1 MAERAEPITPK
12 PGKSLSALV
21 RLVRQ
26 STLIRLAAD
35 NGGQGGQRIGKVS
48 ASEPTFVRL
57 VLLRRS
63 FPKAAIGYMVQH
75 GLAGQGPVCGTKQTC
90 HAISDFALVGS
101 VR

>member
-35 NGGQGGQRIGKVS
+35 NGGQGGQRNGKVS
-48 ASEPTFVRL
+48 VLPPVGVVSREWQLSAKVLFLPL
-57 VLLRRS
+57 VML
-63 FPKAAIGYMVQH
+63 P
-75 GLAGQGPVCGTKQTC
+75 
-90 HAISDFALVGS
+90 D
-101 VR
+101 